1 MIMKL
6 MMFLQTL
13 LILNFDDDIDDEN
26 DDNNNDYYDDVYNVN
41 DNYDNLSFLLEERLL
56 QKSFGCV
63 VGVRPPS
70 ELPLV

>member
-41 DNYDNLSFLLEERLL
+41 DNYDNLTDYY
-56 QKSFGCV
+56 
-63 VGVRPPS
+63 
-70 ELPLV
+70 

>member
-1 MIMKL
+1 

-41 DNYDNLSFLLEERLL
+41 VNYDNLTDYY
-56 QKSFGCV
+56 
-63 VGVRPPS
+63 
-70 ELPLV
+70 

>member
-13 LILNFDDDIDDEN
+13 FILNFDDDIDDEN

-41 DNYDNLSFLLEERLL
+41 VNYDNLTDYY
-56 QKSFGCV
+56 
-63 VGVRPPS
+63 
-70 ELPLV
+70 